1 MVTALSS
8 SAGTPAPIT
17 RLGLFTAFLK
27 VGLLGFGGVAA
38 WVRHITVVER
48 GWLTE
53 VEFSELFG
61 IASTLPGANTVNI
74 ATIFGDRTCGPTGA
88 AAALAGLIG
97 APLLLLLAIASLYAS
112 FSGVADVQAG
122 LAGAAA
128 AAAGLVIGSSL
139 KMLRALSNDFAV
151 LIITAGI
158 FVASAFAQLPILII
172 LAGSLP
178 LCLAAVV
185 WRARRRP

>member
-1 MVTALSS
+1 MDTAS
-8 SAGTPAPIT
+8 PAARAREPVT

-38 WVRHITVVER
+38 WVRHIAVVER
-48 GWLTE
+48 RWLSE

-74 ATIFGDRTCGPTGA
+74 ATIFGDRSCGLSGA
-88 AAALAGLIG
+88 AAALAGLLG
-97 APLLLLLAIASLYAS
+97 APLLLLLAIASLYAG
-112 FSGVADVQAG
+112 FSNFGDVQAA

-139 KMLRALSNDFAV
+139 KMLRALASDVAI
-151 LIITAGI
+151 LGITAGI
-158 FVASAFAQLPILII
+158 FAASAFAHLSILLI
-172 LAGSLP
+172 LAVAVPLSLV
-178 LCLAAVV
+178 AVILQS
-185 WRARRRP
+185 RRRP

>member
-1 MVTALSS
+1 MALVSPL
-8 SAGTPAPIT
+8 AEARPPVT

-53 VEFSELFG
+53 TEFSELFG
-61 IASTLPGANTVNI
+61 VASTLPGANTVNI
-74 ATIFGDRTCGPTGA
+74 ATIFGDRSCGPTGA
-88 AAALAGLIG
+88 VAALAGLIA
-97 APLLLLLAIASLYAS
+97 APLLLLLAIASLYAR
-112 FSGVADVQAG
+112 FSSVGDVQAA

-139 KMLRALSNDFAV
+139 KMLRALSSDALV
-151 LIITAGI
+151 LFITAGI
-158 FVASAFAQLPILII
+158 FVASAFAHLPILLI
-172 LAGSLP
+172 LAVALP
-178 LCLAAVV
+178 LCVAATT
-185 WRARRRP
+185 WRARRRS

>member
-1 MVTALSS
+1 MGIVL
-8 SAGTPAPIT
+8 PAVEAREPVT

-48 GWLTE
+48 RWLSET
-53 VEFSELFG
+53 EFSELFG

-74 ATIFGDRTCGPTGA
+74 ATIFGDRSCGPSGA

-97 APLLLLLAIASLYAS
+97 APLLLLLALASLYGS
-112 FSGVADVQAG
+112 FSGLEDVRAG

-128 AAAGLVIGSSL
+128 AAAGLVIGTSL
-139 KMLRALSNDFAV
+139 RMLRALASDLTIVA
-151 LIITAGI
+151 ITAGI
-158 FVASAFAQLPILII
+158 FAASAFAHLSILLI
-172 LAGSLP
+172 LAVSLP
-178 LCLAAVV
+178 LSVAAVTF
-185 WRARRRP
+185 RARRSA